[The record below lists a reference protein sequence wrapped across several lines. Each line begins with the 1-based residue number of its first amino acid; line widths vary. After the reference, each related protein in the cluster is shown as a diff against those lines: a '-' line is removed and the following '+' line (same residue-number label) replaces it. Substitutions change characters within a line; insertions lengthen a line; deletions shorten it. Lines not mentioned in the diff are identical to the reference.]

1 MMTYLTTNEVTST
14 ALAARVRGLSR
25 EEAARLA
32 NIEIDLEDVVLCTIA
47 SRWYL
52 VEVFSGDDFH
62 EVIADGVVENGRI
75 VAI

>member
-32 NIEIDLEDVVLCTIA
+32 DIEIDLDEVVLCATA

-52 VEVFSGDDFH
+52 AEVFSGDDLH
-62 EVIADGVVENGRI
+62 EVIAEGVIRNGRI

>member
-1 MMTYLTTNEVTST
+1 MTYLTTNEVTST
-14 ALAARVRGLSR
+14 ALAARVLGFSR

-32 NIEIDLEDVVLCTIA
+32 GIEIDLEDIVLCATA

-52 VEVFSGDDFH
+52 VEVSGEDFH
-62 EVIADGVVENGRI
+62 EVIADGFIKNGRI

>member
-14 ALAARVRGLSR
+14 ALTARVLGLSR

-32 NIEIDLEDVVLCTIA
+32 NIEIDLEDIVLCATA

-52 VEVFSGDDFH
+52 VEVSGEDFH